1 MRQVVYFIFCLLLM
15 SVPASYEGNIGAR
28 DFAPVLMGV
37 AGFQSV
43 FFSVIC
49 CLLAKYLGKTVK
61 YGMAFILLLLFIVET
76 YTYIQFGSRLN
87 SMIISLLL
95 QTNIQEIKEFFSLYI
110 FSPFTL
116 LFIILVIAGCWLFYK
131 LDLYCEERYSFR
143 TGKIIDTI
151 ILIISIC
158 GAYGSIQMVEE
169 GMVPPGKNTIYKLA
183 DSWIFY
189 DEKRYDIAEIERQ
202 IDLIKAEKVDSKAP
216 IIVLVIGESFNKYHS
231 SLYGY
236 DLKTNPL
243 LEKRLE
249 NKELAVF
256 KDVVSPSNG
265 TNYMM
270 EYVFSL
276 KSCDRQDDAKR
287 NILFPAVFRKAG
299 YRVGYFDNQYT
310 QTSGGNYDFTC
321 CYFLNTHKIS
331 NACFDYRNDTLM
343 NYDGPFIDYYK
354 SKFYRQS
361 RSMNIIHL
369 YGQHL
374 DPRFRFP
381 EDFASFSAKDIKR
394 NDLDEGKRQQVADYD
409 NAVLYNDKVMDDI
422 IRCFEQQDAV
432 LIYFSDHG
440 EQIYDDQRL
449 MYGRKFG
456 VEEPIEAIKCEY
468 EIPFMIWCSKAFQE
482 QHTAFYKRIMASV
495 DKPFCSDDI
504 PYLLFDLGGIR
515 SVLAD
520 STRSVIHPAFY
531 PRQRK
536 VMDNKVYDK
545 QKADAVKLLIE

>member
-1 MRQVVYFIFCLLLM
+1 M

-28 DFAPVLMGV
+28 DFAPVLMTI

-43 FFSVIC
+43 FFSMIF

-61 YGMAFILLLLFIVET
+61 YGIAFILLLLFVIET
-76 YTYIQFGSRLN
+76 YTYIQFGSRFN
-87 SMIISLLL
+87 SLILSLLL

-116 LFIILVIAGCWLFYK
+116 FFLILIITGCYLFYK
-131 LDLYCEERYSFR
+131 LDLYWDHRYKYKK
-143 TGKIIDTI
+143 GKLADLI
-151 ILIISIC
+151 ILFISIF
-158 GAYGSIQMVEE
+158 GAYGSIYIAEE
-169 GMVPPGKNTIYKLA
+169 GMVPPGKNTLYKA
-183 DSWIFY
+183 MESWFFY
-189 DEKRYDIAEIERQ
+189 DEKRYDIEEIERN
-202 IDLIKAEKVDSKAP
+202 IDLIKVEKADQKAP
-216 IIVLVIGESFNKYHS
+216 LIVLVIGESFNKYHS

-243 LEKRLE
+243 LEKRME

-256 KDVVSPSNG
+256 SDVVSPSNG

-276 KSCDRQDDAKR
+276 KSCDSDDDSKQ
-287 NILFPAVFRKAG
+287 NILFPAIFKKSG

-343 NYDGPFIDYYK
+343 NYDGGFIDYYK
-354 SKFYRQS
+354 NKFYRES
-361 RSMNIIHL
+361 CSMNIIHI

-381 EDFASFSAKDIKR
+381 KSFALFSAKDIKR
-394 NDLDEGKRQQVADYD
+394 KDLNESQRQKVADYD
-409 NAVLYNDKVMDDI
+409 NAVLYNDKVMDNI
-422 IRCFEQQDAV
+422 IKCFEQQDAV

-440 EQIYDDQRL
+440 EQVYDDKRL
-449 MYGRKFG
+449 IYGRKFG
-456 VEEPIEAIKCEY
+456 NEELMEAIKCEY
-468 EIPFMIWCSKAFQE
+468 EIPFMIWCSRSFQQ
-482 QHTAFYKRIMASV
+482 QHTDLYQRILESV

-504 PYLLFDLGGIR
+504 PYLLFDLADIQS
-515 SVLAD
+515 SVTD
-520 STRSVIHPAFY
+520 STRSVIHPAFLS
-531 PRQRK
+531 RQRK
-536 VMDNKVYDK
+536 IMGDIIYDK
-545 QKADAVKLLIE
+545 KKADAVKLLIE